1 MRLHLCAIN
10 NNKKNNMKFLVS
22 ILIGIM
28 LFISNAIIAQN
39 NTTITATVV
48 NVTSDSGKVGFAL
61 YDKINFRM
69 KPIQGKE
76 SKIVDGKSTVIFE
89 NVAAGEYAVICY
101 HDKNDNDKMDFQ
113 SNGMPLEAYGASNN
127 VMNFAPPRFD
137 DAKFTVI
144 DKNVSLE
151 IKF

>member
-1 MRLHLCAIN
+1 
-10 NNKKNNMKFLVS
+10 MKFLVS
-22 ILIGIM
+22 ILMGIM

-39 NTTITATVV
+39 KTTITATVV

-69 KPIQGKE
+69 KPIQGKK

-127 VMNFAPPRFD
+127 VMNFAPPIFE
-137 DAKFTVI
+137 DAKFMVS

>member
-22 ILIGIM
+22 ILMGIM

-39 NTTITATVV
+39 KATITATVV
-48 NVTSDSGKVGFAL
+48 NVISDSGKVGFAL

-127 VMNFAPPRFD
+127 IMNFGPPKYK
-137 DAKFTVI
+137 DAKFTVT
-144 DKNVSLE
+144 DKKVSLE